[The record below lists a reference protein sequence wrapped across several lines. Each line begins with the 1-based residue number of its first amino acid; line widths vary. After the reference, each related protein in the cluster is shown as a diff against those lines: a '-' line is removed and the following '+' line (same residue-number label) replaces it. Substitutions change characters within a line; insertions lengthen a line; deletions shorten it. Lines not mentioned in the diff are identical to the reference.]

1 MGSSTSICS
10 DKTAIM
16 HLTVVKSCIWM
27 TAKETSR
34 PNEAFLL
41 RSELLTS
48 ALKFMIQ
55 SILNNTEG
63 EVVNKNGKSEILGT
77 ATDTALLDFGL
88 SLGGNFM
95 LRDKYLNFL
104 KLSRPIL

>member
-1 MGSSTSICS
+1 
-10 DKTAIM
+10 M
-16 HLTVVKSCIWM
+16 HSTVVKSCICK
-27 TAKETSR
+27 TVKETSR

-41 RSELLTS
+41 CSELPTS
-48 ALKFMIQ
+48 ALKFLLQ
-55 SILNNTEG
+55 SIFNTEG

-77 ATDTALLDFGL
+77 PTDTALLDFGL

-104 KLSRPIL
+104 KLSRSIL